1 MKKHHLIT
9 SRIISRILK
18 TQYMDAHHQKN
29 LKKMRLHAILSTMLE
44 VIYYS
49 SCFSL
54 RNIIFFL
61 WTTLQCVI
69 LLKIEQLRPG
79 WLFIPSATEFKYT
92 KAILY
97 ESWWGKYIMSILK
110 WALKF
115 KTMKLNRQKGYSI
128 WFKFSHLW
136 YIIKCWYLKHLELS
150 VYHSNPRRWSNI

>member
-1 MKKHHLIT
+1 MLFFDTNIPAWCLKFVIMAHILHTSSFPKAKLLINLHI
-9 SRIISRILK
+9 RI
-18 TQYMDAHHQKN
+18 
-29 LKKMRLHAILSTMLE
+29 
-44 VIYYS
+44 
-49 SCFSL
+49 
-54 RNIIFFL
+54 FL

-92 KAILY
+92 KDILY